1 MRADYPVVL
10 DACVL
15 APANTCDLLLRLA
28 ETPRLYVPQWS
39 EDILAEV
46 RRTQVEKLKW
56 PEELARYWQEQVRA
70 SFPEAVIGGYEKLT
84 EVCENDP
91 KDRHVLAAAI
101 KSKAE
106 LIVTSNLKHFP
117 RAALEPWGI
126 SAVHPSSYLITLYA
140 MDPGV
145 VVAKLEA
152 IARRRKLAPEE
163 MLGRLAKSLPAFA
176 RHVADALGWDLPST

>member
-1 MRADYPVVL
+1 MI

-15 APANTCDLLLRLA
+15 APASSCDLLLRLA

-46 RRTQVEKLKW
+46 KRTHTEKLGW
-56 PEELARYWQEQVRA
+56 PDDLAAYWQEQVRVT
-70 SFPEAVIGGYEKLT
+70 FPEAMVSGYGKLV

-101 KSKAE
+101 KAKVE

-117 RAALEPWGI
+117 KAALEPWGI
-126 SAVHPSSYLITLYA
+126 SATHPSNYLITLYS
-140 MDPGV
+140 MDAGV
-145 VVAKLEA
+145 VVAKLSA
-152 IARRRKLAPEE
+152 IAQRRKVTPEMALAHI
-163 MLGRLAKSLPAFA
+163 GKTLPAFA
-176 RHVADALGWDLPST
+176 RHVAEALNWDLPAV

>member
-1 MRADYPVVL
+1 ML

-15 APANTCDLLLRLA
+15 VPASSCDLLLRLA
-28 ETPRLYVPQWS
+28 EEPRLYVPRWS

-46 RRTQVEKLKW
+46 HRTQSEKLNR
-56 PEELARYWQEQVRA
+56 PTDLASYWQEQVRA
-70 SFPEAVIGGYEKLT
+70 NFPEAMVDGYEKLV

-101 KSKAE
+101 KARVE

-117 RAALEPWGI
+117 KVALEPWGI
-126 SAVHPSSYLITLYA
+126 TATHPSNYLITLYS

-145 VVAKLEA
+145 VVSKLVA
-152 IARRRKLAPEE
+152 LAQRRKVTSETALARI
-163 MLGRLAKSLPAFA
+163 GNHLPTFA
-176 RHVADALGWDLPST
+176 RHVADALNWELPAN

>member
-1 MRADYPVVL
+1 ML

-15 APANTCDLLLRLA
+15 APASSCDLLLRLA

-46 RRTQVEKLKW
+46 RRTHTEKLGW
-56 PEELARYWQEQVRA
+56 PEDLAAYWQEQVRA
-70 SFPEAVIGGYEKLT
+70 AFPEAMVSGYGKLA

-101 KSKAE
+101 KAKVE

-117 RAALEPWGI
+117 KAALEPWGI
-126 SAVHPSSYLITLYA
+126 SATHPSNYLITLYS
-140 MDPGV
+140 MDAGV
-145 VVAKLEA
+145 VVAKLGT
-152 IARRRKLAPEE
+152 IAQRRKVTPEIALAHI
-163 MLGRLAKSLPAFA
+163 GKTLPAFA
-176 RHVADALGWDLPST
+176 RHVAEALNWDLPTV